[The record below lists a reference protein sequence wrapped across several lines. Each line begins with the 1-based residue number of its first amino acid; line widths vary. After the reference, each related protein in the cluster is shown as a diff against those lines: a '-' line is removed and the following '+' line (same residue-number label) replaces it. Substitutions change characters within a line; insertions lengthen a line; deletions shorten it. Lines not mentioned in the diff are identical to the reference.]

1 MALDIFALLLT
12 KAAQDP
18 RVAELVGPV
27 SIRFALDGE
36 SAPLLILMDQYEST
50 NDDAYPVVFDSDN
63 VQHAVICADDP
74 VRPTFDSLI
83 ATMAELDARSDLFG
97 EALVPL
103 VASCVGW
110 PEALDPVNLM
120 LTTDAPTSLVIGG
133 SSDISTLAEW
143 TPLMAEAIGGFALM
157 SDHARHTAVFSD
169 KSACVDDAAIAFPA
183 KRYICPTIGNAGLC
197 PEWMGIDD
205 S

>member
-1 MALDIFALLLT
+1 MSLDVFLMLLT
-12 KAAQDP
+12 EAVQDP

-27 SIRFALDGE
+27 LIRFALDGE
-36 SAPLLILMDQYEST
+36 SAPLLDVMEQYESA
-50 NDDAYPVVFDSDN
+50 NDDDDPVVFDSDT

-74 VRPTFDSLI
+74 VRPTFDSLV

-110 PEALDPVNLM
+110 PEALDPVYPM

-143 TPLMAEAIGGFALM
+143 TPLMAEAIGGFALL
-157 SDHARHTAVFSD
+157 SDHAGHTAVFSD
-169 KSACVDDAAIAFPA
+169 KSACVDDAAIAYLLYGTLPDNQQC
-183 KRYICPTIGNAGLC
+183 RVVPGVDG
-197 PEWMGIDD
+197 E
-205 S
+205 